1 MAKSSSKGAPA
12 HEPFEDDNYDPG
24 QESLEIDD
32 VPPLDLTTGSEFE
45 TGHDNGSGKE
55 SDGPESQSDSN
66 MSVDNKVQQVASRKV
81 KDHLYFLMF
90 MSI

>member
-1 MAKSSSKGAPA
+1 MNP
-12 HEPFEDDNYDPG
+12 NYDPG

-32 VPPLDLTTGSEFE
+32 VPLLNLTTGSEFE
-45 TGHDNGSGKE
+45 TGHDNGSRKE
-55 SDGPESQSDSN
+55 SDWPESQSDSN
-66 MSVDNKVQQVASRKV
+66 MYVDNKVQQVVSCKV